1 MGLSCIT
8 STVQKISL
16 RRARK
21 ARQPIERTR
30 IWERRTLQQIPR
42 IARTCLSLA
51 LFITSVSR
59 FTSVGDGTVILMRGK
74 LAVART
80 GSHLPLT

>member
-8 STVQKISL
+8 SIAQKISL
-16 RRARK
+16 RCARK

-42 IARTCLSLA
+42 LARTCLSLA
-51 LFITSVSR
+51 LFVTWVSR
-59 FTSVGDGTVILMRGK
+59 FTSVGDGTATLMRGK
-74 LAVART
+74 LAVALT
-80 GSHLPLT
+80 GSHSPLA